1 MTAILV
7 AATGGHLAQLAQL
20 ESRIAGLDAD
30 RLWITFDGPQSRSLL
45 RDRPVT
51 FIPSIEERDV
61 KGVLRGALFANRLF
75 RTRDVSAV
83 ISTGSG
89 VALSFLPVA
98 AARGIPAHYIE
109 SAARVGPPSLTGRL
123 LQHLPG
129 VRLYR
134 QYPRSVGRGWHYAG
148 SVFDGFEALVDSP
161 PPIRRLVVTLG
172 SGVHGFRR
180 LLDRLIRILPS
191 DVEVLWQTGSTKVEG
206 LQVDARPLVGA
217 AELDRAIA
225 EADAVIG
232 HAGCGYALSALNAGK
247 MPIIVPRE
255 KKHGELVDDHQVEL
269 ARFLGERELAIYRTP
284 ETISFDDVVAAAR
297 RRVVR
302 LSNPPAMQLIEAAR

>member
-20 ESRIAGLDAD
+20 ESRIAGLETD
-30 RLWITFDGPQSRSLL
+30 RLWITFDAPQSRSLL

-61 KGVLRGALFANRLF
+61 IGVLRGAVFADRLF
-75 RTRDVSAV
+75 RKKDISAV

-89 VALSFLPVA
+89 VALAFLPVA
-98 AARGIPAHYIE
+98 AAHRIPAHYIE

-123 LQHLPG
+123 LQHVPG
-129 VRLYR
+129 VRRYR
-134 QYPRSVGRGWHYAG
+134 QYPHAAGAGWRYAG
-148 SVFDGFEALVDSP
+148 SVFDGYEAHDETA
-161 PPIRRLVVTLG
+161 PPIRRLVVTFG
-172 SGVHGFRR
+172 SGVHGFGR
-180 LLDRLIRILPS
+180 LLQRLVRILPP
-191 DVEVLWQTGSTKVEG
+191 DVEVLWQTGATKVDG
-206 LQVDARPLVGA
+206 LPIKARPLVGA
-217 AELDRAIA
+217 AELDEAIA
-225 EADAVIG
+225 SADAVIG

-247 MPIIVPRE
+247 LPIIVPRE

-269 ARFLGERELAIYRTP
+269 ARFLGERELAICRTP

-302 LSNPPAMQLIEAAR
+302 LGHPPAMQLMEA